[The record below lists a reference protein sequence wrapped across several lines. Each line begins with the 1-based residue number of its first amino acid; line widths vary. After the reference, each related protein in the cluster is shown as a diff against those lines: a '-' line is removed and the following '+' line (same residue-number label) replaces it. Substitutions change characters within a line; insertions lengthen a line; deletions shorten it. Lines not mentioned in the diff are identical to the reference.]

1 MNILAVNLALSDQL
15 RAKGHQVLD
24 LRPEPGIFL
33 ISRQPGVLEFSPDLI
48 IQQET
53 LGPRILLAG
62 LESLA
67 CPKIFWSIDTHLNFF
82 WHKIY
87 GRNFDLVLTTQKSW
101 TQKFKNEGCRDSK
114 WLPWFGREKA
124 WTPWNKR
131 DVNIAFVGRITEHRK
146 IRAWMAEF
154 LKDTY
159 QVNFAQGLDFGQ
171 MLDLYSRTRF
181 VPNESIA
188 GEINFR
194 IFEASSCGCL
204 VLNQKLMEDIRD
216 LYEPGREIV
225 MFEHVLELKD
235 KLDFYIKNP
244 DIARKIAFNGWDKT
258 RNRHLPGHRVM
269 DLIKCFPAQE
279 NKKKDSKDFRKN
291 LYLSV
296 LELWEC
302 GRFGLS
308 KKKILEMLFSLSVDE
323 EVLAAIIRVHKS
335 DSQRLPGYVIPILQ
349 QKQYD
354 HDLFVNLTC
363 SAACLD
369 IGRFDLARQFWKR
382 QLLSQGKV
390 YYPADSPLQLYLFWA
405 KELTRKGFR
414 LRPGFLFD
422 PELHLPQSGLECL
435 VMASLLEPSNQE
447 VLLDIKR
454 AVQGQAGLESMVLKI
469 ISRQSLKDH
478 ANWRWNLELAFF
490 NLRSFRLKAGLEEL
504 FLGDENAR
512 KSSETELFMDML
524 AARDDNGYLRAYLN
538 RLEA

>member
-1 MNILAVNLALSDQL
+1 MNILAINLALSDQL

-33 ISRQPGVLEFSPDLI
+33 VHRDPRVAEFRPELV

-62 LESLA
+62 LERLE
-67 CPKIFWSIDTHLNFF
+67 CPSIFWSIDTHLNFF

-101 TQKFKNEGCRDSK
+101 TQKFKDAGCRDSR

-124 WTPWNKR
+124 WTAWDKR

-159 QVNFAQGLDFGQ
+159 QIHLAQGLSFGR

-194 IFEASSCGCL
+194 IFEASSCGCM
-204 VLNQKLMEDIRD
+204 VLNQKLMEDITD
-216 LYEPGREIV
+216 LYEPGREVV

-244 DIARKIAFNGWDKT
+244 AIARKIAFNGWDKT
-258 RNRHLPGHRVM
+258 RSRHLPGHRAM
-269 DLIKCFPAQE
+269 DLINCFPAQE
-279 NKKKDSKDFRKN
+279 NKKKDSTDFRKN
-291 LYLSV
+291 LYLTV

-302 GRFGLS
+302 GRFKLS
-308 KKKILEMLFSLSVDE
+308 RKKILEMLFSLPIDQ
-323 EVLAAIIRVHKS
+323 EVLAAIIRVHKG
-335 DSQRLPGYVIPILQ
+335 DSKRLPGYIIPILQ

-354 HDLFVNLTC
+354 HDLFVNQTC
-363 SAACLD
+363 SVACLG
-369 IGRFDLARQFWKR
+369 IGRLDLALQFWKR

-422 PELHLPQSGLECL
+422 PDLHLPRSGLECL
-435 VMASLLEPSNQE
+435 IMASLIEPENQE
-447 VLLDIKR
+447 ILLDIKR
-454 AVQGQAGLESMVLKI
+454 TVQGQAGLESMVLKI
-469 ISRQSLKDH
+469 ISRQSLRDH

-490 NLRSFRLKAGLEEL
+490 NLRSFRLRAGLEEL
-504 FLGDENAR
+504 FLGAENAR
-512 KSSETELFMDML
+512 KSGETGLFMDML
-524 AARDDNGYLRAYLN
+524 AARDDKGYLRACLSPD
-538 RLEA
+538 E

>member
-1 MNILAVNLALSDQL
+1 MKILAVNLALSDQL
-15 RAKGHQVLD
+15 RARGHEVLD
-24 LRPEPGIFL
+24 LKPEPGIFL
-33 ISRQPGVLEFSPDLI
+33 IYRDAGVLEFRPDLI

-62 LESLA
+62 LERMA

-101 TQKFKNEGCRDSK
+101 TQKFKDAGCRDSR
-114 WLPWFGREKA
+114 WLPWFGREKG
-124 WTPWNKR
+124 WTPWDKR
-131 DVNIAFVGRITEHRK
+131 EVNVGFVGRITEHRR
-146 IRAWMAEF
+146 IRGWMAEF

-159 QVNFAQGLDFGQ
+159 QTDIVQGLNFAR
-171 MLDLYSRTRF
+171 MLNLYSKTRF

-204 VLNQKLMEDIRD
+204 VLNQKLAEDISD

-225 MFEHVLELKD
+225 IFEHVLELKD

-244 DIARKIAFNGWDKT
+244 DMARKIAFNGWNTT
-258 RNRHLPGHRVM
+258 RNRHLSRHRVA
-269 DLIKCFPAQE
+269 DLIEYFPAQE
-279 NKKKDSKDFRKN
+279 NKKMDSAAFRKN
-291 LYLSV
+291 LYLTV

-302 GRFGLS
+302 GRFKSS
-308 KKKILEMLFSLSVDE
+308 KKKILEMLFSLPVDQ

-335 DSQRLPGYVIPILQ
+335 DFQRLPGYVIPILQ

-354 HDLFVNLTC
+354 HDLFVNLNC
-363 SAACLD
+363 STACLS
-369 IGRFDLARQFWKR
+369 IERFDLARQFWKR
-382 QLLSQGKV
+382 QVLSQGKLYSPV
-390 YYPADSPLQLYLFWA
+390 DSPLQLYLFWA

-422 PELHLPQSGLECL
+422 PELHLPQSGVECL
-435 VMASLLEPSNQE
+435 IKASLTDPDNQE
-447 VLLDIKR
+447 ILLDIKR
-454 AVQGQAGLESMVLKI
+454 TVQGMPGLESMVLKI
-469 ISRQSLKDH
+469 ISGQSLRDH

-490 NLRSFRLKAGLEEL
+490 NLRSFRLRAGLEEL
-504 FLGDENAR
+504 FLGVENAGI
-512 KSSETELFMDML
+512 SGETGLFMDML
-524 AARDDNGYLRAYLN
+524 AARDDKGYLRNYLK
-538 RLEA
+538 RAQ